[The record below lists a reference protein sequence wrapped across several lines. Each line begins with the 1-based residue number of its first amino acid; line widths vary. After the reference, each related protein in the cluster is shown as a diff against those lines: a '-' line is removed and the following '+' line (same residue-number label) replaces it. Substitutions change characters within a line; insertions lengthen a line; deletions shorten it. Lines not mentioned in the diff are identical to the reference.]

1 MHDQPAATSSAAP
14 VAVLERAAD
23 PERAATA
30 SAAPAAVLERAAAN
44 PERAVAGDA
53 RPQFQPHS
61 PLRRELNRRVAEYF
75 ATTGQDERGGAA
87 MLAKS
92 AVILGWA
99 VASYT
104 LLLLWASTWWT
115 AALLCGSLGLALAGI
130 GFSVMHDGGHGAY
143 SRRPWVNRLAAAVL
157 DAIGGSSYFWR
168 HKHNVLHHTYTNVE
182 GVDDDIDAG
191 PFLRMA
197 ESQPLRWAHR
207 FQHLYMVPL
216 LGLFFATK
224 WILLDDFRSWYTG
237 RVGGQAVPRPR
248 GGEAVLLV
256 AGKLCFV
263 GWAFVLPLALHPP
276 LHFALAYLLV
286 AFVLGVTLG
295 LVFQLAHCVEGTE
308 FEAPRAP
315 GAQLPRAFVEHQL
328 ATTAD
333 FAPRSRLVTW
343 YVGGLNFQVEHH
355 LFPRISHLHYPALA
369 EIVRATCAER
379 GLVHRRHETLWG
391 ALASHVRFMRRLGRP
406 RAAPLAG

>member
-1 MHDQPAATSSAAP
+1 MHDQPAVPTPAALDAAAP

-23 PERAATA
+23 GPERA
-30 SAAPAAVLERAAAN
+30 
-44 PERAVAGDA
+44 GDEA
-53 RPQFQPHS
+53 RPQFPPHS

-75 ATTGQDERGGAA
+75 TATGKDERGGAA
-87 MLAKS
+87 MLGKS
-92 AVILGWA
+92 AVIVAWA
-99 VASYT
+99 VTSYA

-143 SRRPWVNRLAAAVL
+143 SRRPWVNRLAAAML

-168 HKHNVLHHTYTNVE
+168 HKHNVLHHTFTNVE
-182 GVDDDIDAG
+182 GIDDDIDAG

-224 WILLDDFRSWYTG
+224 WILVDDLRSWHTG

-248 GGEAVLLV
+248 GGEAVQLV
-256 AGKLCFV
+256 AGKLCFL
-263 GWAFVLPLALHPP
+263 GWAVVLPLALHPP
-276 LHFALAYLLV
+276 LHVALAYLLV

-308 FEAPRAP
+308 FEAPGAP
-315 GAQLPRAFVEHQL
+315 GAQLSRPFVEHQL

-391 ALASHVRFMRRLGRP
+391 ALTSHVRFMRRLGRP
-406 RAAPLAG
+406 RPAPLAG